1 MVAELCFEVSGI
13 KNLIDT
19 CREIQK
25 IYLIPVITCFP
36 KYLVTKLTLKT
47 LLDHKD
53 NLIHLGS
60 LLVSYFSATHTHT
73 LIRSGNHY

>member
-1 MVAELCFEVSGI
+1 MVGELCFEVSGI

-19 CREIQK
+19 RRRLK
-25 IYLIPVITCFP
+25 NYLFDTRDHVSCPN
-36 KYLVTKLTLKT
+36 LVAKLT

-53 NLIHLGS
+53 NLIHLRS
-60 LLVSYFSATHTHT
+60 LLVSYFSTTHT